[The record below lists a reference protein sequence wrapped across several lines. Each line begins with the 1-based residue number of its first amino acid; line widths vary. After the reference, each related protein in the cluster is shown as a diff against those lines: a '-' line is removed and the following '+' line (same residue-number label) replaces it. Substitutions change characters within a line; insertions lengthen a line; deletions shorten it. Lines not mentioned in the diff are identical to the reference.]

1 MCLSNTLNLIDF
13 DNLSPAQHKKV
24 DAMHKKIKA
33 RRDQL
38 QKKIDELN
46 SGLKKLEAARGR
58 KTRR

>member
-13 DNLSPAQHKKV
+13 GSLTPQQHKKV